1 MDREVAHAGYRDWIE
16 RGRVSGRPCPAAFRR
31 AQSGVGNG
39 AEETGPSHGPL
50 TSRMRKAV
58 VFKSQWG
65 WMGISETTK
74 GIDAVVLPKGSR
86 QAVLSE
92 LRLSDAELLEDR
104 MSPRLRKAQ
113 TQLAGYLTG
122 VRRSFDLPLDL
133 SRGTSF
139 QRKVWRTLRRVSY
152 GRLRSYRWVAVRV
165 GGRQYARAV
174 GNAVGANPMPIVI
187 PCHRIV
193 AHDASLG
200 GFSGG
205 LPTKR
210 KLLTL
215 EGTLAELRPRR
226 S

>member
-1 MDREVAHAGYRDWIE
+1 MPDASCVTAC
-16 RGRVSGRPCPAAFRR
+16 VFR
-31 AQSGVGNG
+31 
-39 AEETGPSHGPL
+39 TP
-50 TSRMRKAV
+50 
-58 VFKSQWG
+58 WG
-65 WMGISETTK
+65 WMGVSETTK
-74 GIDAVVLPKGSR
+74 GIDAVVLPKASR

-92 LRLSDAELLEDR
+92 LQAASAALMDAQV
-104 MSPRLRKAQ
+104 SSRLREARAQ
-113 TQLAGYLTG
+113 LTDYLAGT
-122 VRRSFDLPLDL
+122 RRSFDLSLDL

-139 QRKVWRTLRRVSY
+139 QQKVWRTLRRVSY
-152 GRLRSYRWVAVRV
+152 GRLRSYQWVAVRV

-193 AHDASLG
+193 AQDTSLG

-215 EGTLAELRPRR
+215 EGTLAELRMGR